1 MVFLLLKNLKF
12 LIERHNLL
20 YEKYRAKKIQALQNR
35 SKNMSSLLAANNST
49 MMSNSTHINFDASPL
64 LESTSMEQQQPVE
77 DEVEE
82 EGEIDYARE
91 LSAIDD
97 SDIPIKAR
105 IYNYP
110 NITKI
115 KQLKSH
121 MYNTFVSIS
130 GTVVR
135 VGNTQPY
142 SVRMAFK
149 CPKCNKH
156 FVIRIRIRIG
166 IFFICPLNYV

>member
-1 MVFLLLKNLKF
+1 
-12 LIERHNLL
+12 
-20 YEKYRAKKIQALQNR
+20 
-35 SKNMSSLLAANNST
+35 MSTLLAANNTT
-49 MMSNSTHINFDASPL
+49 MMSNTTHVNFDGTPPQ
-64 LESTSMEQQQPVE
+64 LESTSIEPQ
-77 DEVEE
+77 DEVGGEEEEE
-82 EGEIDYARE
+82 EGGIDYARE

-110 NITKI
+110 HITKI

-121 MYNTFVSIS
+121 MYNNFVSIS

-135 VGNTQPY
+135 VSNTQPY

-156 FVIRIRIRIG
+156 FVIRIRINIY
-166 IFFICPLNYV
+166 FCPLIYIWNIF